1 MTTVR
6 TIKRIVCLANSR
18 KRNGRCV
25 AGRELLGNGSVGG
38 WIRPVSAREDEEVS
52 GVERQYEDSGEPR
65 VLDVIDVP
73 VLDPRPKGYQRENW
87 LLDPSLRWTRVD
99 RIGESNLAQWTDI
112 GETLWING
120 YSTSDGLNNRIPLA
134 AANTL
139 DDSLRLVRVD
149 DLELSVSAPRAD
161 QGDFTR
167 RMQGRFRFGGATYSL
182 RVTDP
187 VCEQRY
193 PRHGSYEIGRCFI
206 AVSVGEPYHGHA
218 YKLIAAVIEP

>member
-1 MTTVR
+1 MIPSRTT
-6 TIKRIVCLANSR
+6 KRIVCLANSR
-18 KRNGRCV
+18 KRNGRCI
-25 AGRELLGNGSVGG
+25 AGKELLEDGSVGG
-38 WIRPVSAREDEEVS
+38 WVRPVSAREDEEVS
-52 GVERQYEDSGEPR
+52 GVERQYEDGGEPR

-73 VLDPRPKGYQRENW
+73 VLESRPKGYQQENW
-87 LLDPSLRWTRVD
+87 LLDPSRRWTRVN
-99 RIGESNLAQWTDI
+99 RTSGSGLAQWADPD
-112 GETLWING
+112 ETLWING
-120 YSTSDGLNNRIPLA
+120 YSTSEGLNNRIPLA
-134 AANTL
+134 AANSL

-187 VCEQRY
+187 ICEQRF
-193 PRHGSYEIGRCFI
+193 PRHGTYRIGGCFI
-206 AVSVGEPYHGHA
+206 AASLGEPYHGYA

>member
-1 MTTVR
+1 MTTSR

-25 AGRELLGNGSVGG
+25 AGRELLEDGSVGG

-52 GVERQYEDSGEPR
+52 GVERQYEDGGEPR

-99 RIGESNLAQWTDI
+99 RIGESSLSQYTDKT
-112 GETLWING
+112 ETLWING
-120 YSTSDGLNNRIPLA
+120 HDSLHGRNDRVPLSD
-134 AANTL
+134 ANSL
-139 DDSLRLVRVD
+139 DHSLRLVWIDR
-149 DLELSVSAPRAD
+149 LELSVSAPRAD
-161 QGDFTR
+161 YGDFTR
-167 RMQGRFRFGGATYSL
+167 HMRGRFQLRGTTYSL

-187 VCEQRY
+187 IYEQRY
-193 PRHGSYEIGRCFI
+193 PRHGTYGIGGCFI
-206 AVSVGEPYHGHA
+206 AVSLGEPYHGYA